1 MLFVFFSPG
10 VSIKKNSSQPI
21 MLQAEKDKVWNIIPR
36 ITCLM
41 FKLFCVN
48 QITILIKANDVNN
61 STFYVNQLVD
71 LLTVCLSFF
80 LSAIYLCVS
89 VCLSVSWF
97 VCVPVCLCAHLYA
110 FLPLCLYL
118 VLLVCLFFVT
128 LSVCLSACISVSLC
142 HLIKLVLI
150 FLSLRRSIDFFV

>member
-36 ITCLM
+36 ITWLM

-97 VCVPVCLCAHLYA
+97 VCVPVCLCAYLYA
-110 FLPLCLYL
+110 FLPFCLYL
-118 VLLVCLFFVT
+118 VLLVCVYFLSLC
-128 LSVCLSACISVSLC
+128 LSVCLYFRVSLSPDQAS
-142 HLIKLVLI
+142 LD
-150 FLSLRRSIDFFV
+150 LSII